1 MNKKFG
7 GKNTN
12 AKKVLIFDFL
22 IKKWN
27 LKQPIQMAKTK
38 L

>member
-12 AKKVLIFDFL
+12 ANKVLMFDFL
-22 IKKWN
+22 IKNGIGSN
-27 LKQPIQMAKTK
+27 LFK
-38 L
+38 